1 MKAIMGR
8 GFWNRLQVSLLLA
21 LLGALVLSLP
31 VSAQEPAAVLGAGD
45 MAIKGP
51 VSVEFVFDE
60 SGAWMASATL
70 EGVQLKQMGA
80 TIELDKLELKDQSPE
95 SLKEML
101 AQLGMAL
108 DIPEMDSKL
117 IAAMVDQGIG
127 LVAIRE
133 MSSEDYHELG
143 VYVNNQLLMTVQAS
157 AGVVSTAMDQLG
169 VDQATGEMVT
179 NLLKMGELRVALRFP
194 GGDEMA
200 SFADVLDT
208 VAGAPANKITVGATL
223 SRMPTRTNIVSLA
236 GVTAEEING
245 LLNTMSPGL
254 MMPNL
259 ATTFLSDFNIEQ
271 IDAALG
277 ANGLEVMD
285 SSGRWVKVLCD
296 EDSREAVYGLL
307 PVLGDLF
314 GMALPLDA
322 TTQSMVEKVLTT
334 TELDVTVY
342 DASEAQE
349 GLPELSFGKPFMVE
363 ISDEGI
369 LNVEGLPLGM
379 MDAGALAAVMP
390 LDIMINGASRD
401 TRISVNGTAMPYL
414 FLEEGWASTV
424 GPIFFMEGIPWA
436 KVEALAENLQIE
448 LVVTTEGKAPVAGS
462 LDYAASGAA
471 RPFWRLV
478 PKVAVDSKGHVG
490 IGDPPL
496 RISSILEAF
505 GVSIEET
512 VWPYVMA
519 YGDKGRTLSV
529 VVGPSAI
536 AVGVNNQTVGGLRW
550 DVDLRA
556 NVVGMFP
563 LPSLPFGLE
572 GAFPEWKSQ
581 LTELLVQAE
590 WGVEIGVVDEVPPS
604 GFEPYLE
611 DLAAVLP
618 FLGL

>member
-369 LNVEGLPLGM
+369 LSVNGLPLGM
-379 MDAGALAAVMP
+379 MDARVVAALEPSLLGAIQYLSSWDMIDAGAL
-390 LDIMINGASRD
+390 
-401 TRISVNGTAMPYL
+401 
-414 FLEEGWASTV
+414 
-424 GPIFFMEGIPWA
+424 
-436 KVEALAENLQIE
+436 EALAQ
-448 LVVTTEGKAPVAGS
+448 LV
-462 LDYAASGAA
+462 
-471 RPFWRLV
+471 
-478 PKVAVDSKGHVG
+478 
-490 IGDPPL
+490 
-496 RISSILEAF
+496 
-505 GVSIEET
+505 
-512 VWPYVMA
+512 
-519 YGDKGRTLSV
+519 
-529 VVGPSAI
+529 
-536 AVGVNNQTVGGLRW
+536 
-550 DVDLRA
+550 
-556 NVVGMFP
+556 
-563 LPSLPFGLE
+563 
-572 GAFPEWKSQ
+572 
-581 LTELLVQAE
+581 
-590 WGVEIGVVDEVPPS
+590 
-604 GFEPYLE
+604 
-611 DLAAVLP
+611 
-618 FLGL
+618 LG